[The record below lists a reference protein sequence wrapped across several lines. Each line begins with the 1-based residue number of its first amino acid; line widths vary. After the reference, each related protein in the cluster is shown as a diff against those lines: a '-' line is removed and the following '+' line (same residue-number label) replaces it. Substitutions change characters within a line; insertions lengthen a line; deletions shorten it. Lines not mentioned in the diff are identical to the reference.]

1 MTLSLISILRAI
13 VEMLGLCCL
22 AQGFL
27 YMLAGQKR
35 ASNPIYQLFALITQ
49 APRRLVATL
58 LPANTSATTIGIV
71 CFAILLSLW
80 VGLAIM
86 RKFV

>member
-1 MTLSLISILRAI
+1 MLFLVSILRAI

-27 YMLAGQKR
+27 YLLAGQKR
-35 ASNPIYQLFALITQ
+35 ASNPIYQLFALITR
-49 APRRLVATL
+49 APRRWVAHL
-58 LPANTSATTIGIV
+58 LPTGTGATTIGIV

-80 VGLAIM
+80 AGLAIM

>member
-13 VEMLGLCCL
+13 VEMLALSCL

-35 ASNPIYQLFALITQ
+35 VSNPIYQLFALITR
-49 APRRLVATL
+49 APRRLVAIL
-58 LPANTSATTIGIV
+58 LPVGTSATTIGIV

-80 VGLAIM
+80 AGLAIM